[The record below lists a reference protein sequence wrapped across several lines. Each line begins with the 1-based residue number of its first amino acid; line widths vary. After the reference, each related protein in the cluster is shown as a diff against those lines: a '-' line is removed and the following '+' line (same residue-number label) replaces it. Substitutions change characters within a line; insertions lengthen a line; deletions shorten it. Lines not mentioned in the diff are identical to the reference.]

1 MGMKRTLFL
10 SPHDITS
17 IAETVGIDTLMDELI
32 DRLHH
37 AFIQFDSSKT
47 QIPSRQGF
55 SYSHPRLGLL
65 EWMPILDVGSQML
78 MKMVGYHPQNPSV
91 SGLPTILSTFSL
103 YDVSTGELLAIVDG
117 TLLTALRTG
126 AASAVASRLM
136 AKPESSSIGIVG
148 CGAQAI
154 TQLHAMSRIFDVG
167 LVRFYDI
174 DNKTCKSF
182 RRRCLFLDPSIDFI
196 ESPLEQIVEEVDI
209 VCVAT
214 SIDVG
219 AGPVFKEI
227 TTRPHLHINAVGSDF
242 PGKIELP
249 IELLNRSYVSPDCYE
264 QAIKEGECQQL
275 PITQIGK
282 TLSQLLQDGTQ
293 TTLRPSNTV
302 FDSTG
307 WALEDYIATQLFLA
321 HAHRLSI
328 GQSLHSG
335 SWNKDPKNPYEF
347 LHSEMLNTSHRHTG
361 VTE

>member
-1 MGMKRTLFL
+1 MNRALFL

-17 IAETVGIDTLMDELI
+17 IAEAVGIDTLMDDLV

-47 QIPSRQGF
+47 QIPNRQGF

-78 MKMVGYHPQNPSV
+78 MKMVGYHPQNPNF

-103 YDVSTGELLAIVDG
+103 YDVTTGQLLAIVDG
-117 TLLTALRTG
+117 TLLTSLRTG

-154 TQLHAMSRIFDVG
+154 TQLHAMSRMFDVK

-174 DNKTCKSF
+174 DNETCKSF
-182 RRRCLFLDPSIDFI
+182 RGRCPFLDPSIDFI

-209 VCVAT
+209 ACIAT

-282 TLSQLLQDGTQ
+282 TLPELLRVETN
-293 TTLRPSNTV
+293 TALKLSNTV

-307 WALEDYIATQLFLA
+307 WALEDYVVTQLFLA
-321 HAHRLSI
+321 HAHRLDI
-328 GQSLHSG
+328 GQSLQTG
-335 SWNKDPKNPYEF
+335 SLNIDPKSPYEF
-347 LHSEMLNTSHRHTG
+347 LHSEVLKASHRHTG
-361 VTE
+361 VTD